1 MMPVLFVVI
10 IRSVISFFALLLLI
24 RLIGK
29 QQVAQLTFF
38 DYVLGITIGSIA
50 STLSVQINENMT
62 ATLAGMG
69 VWAGLA
75 ILLAYLG
82 MHSVWVRKVVEGEA
96 TVVIE
101 NGKILEEHLR
111 KLRIP
116 IDELISEL
124 RTVGAFNISDIEFAL
139 FEPGGKLSVQK
150 KASEQP
156 VTPGDLSLNAQYNGL
171 PTNLIMDGILLT
183 DALKSL
189 KLSRAWLQHQL
200 NKQKIKDIGDIS
212 LAQLDTMGNL
222 FVDLK
227 GDRPYY
233 IISTKQ

>member
-1 MMPVLFVVI
+1 MPILLVVI

-38 DYVLGITIGSIA
+38 DYVVGITIGSIA
-50 STLSVQINENMT
+50 STLSVQVNENTT

-69 VWAGLA
+69 VWTALA
-75 ILLAYLG
+75 ILLAYLS
-82 MHSVWVRKVVEGEA
+82 MHNVWVRKIVEGEA

-101 NGKILEEHLR
+101 NGKILEKNL
-111 KLRIP
+111 LRIR
-116 IDELISEL
+116 ISLDELISEL
-124 RTVGAFNISDIEFAL
+124 RTQGVFNITDVEFAL
-139 FEPGGKLSVQK
+139 FEPGGKISIQK
-150 KASEQP
+150 KASKQP
-156 VTPGDLSLNAQYNGL
+156 LTPEDINLTSKYNGM

-183 DALKSL
+183 DALQSM
-189 KLSRAWLQHQL
+189 KLSKAWLQHQL
-200 NKQKIKDIGDIS
+200 NKQNIKDISDIS

-227 GDRPYY
+227 GDKPYY
-233 IISTKQ
+233 IISTKN

>member
-1 MMPVLFVVI
+1 MPILLVVI
-10 IRSVISFFALLLLI
+10 IRSVIAFFILLLLI

-38 DYVLGITIGSIA
+38 DYVVGITIGSIA
-50 STLSVQINENMT
+50 STLSVQVNENTT

-69 VWAGLA
+69 VWAVLA
-75 ILLAYLG
+75 ILLAYLD
-82 MHSVWVRKVVEGEA
+82 MHSVWVRKVVGGEA

-101 NGKILEEHLR
+101 TGKILEEHLQR
-111 KLRIP
+111 IRIP
-116 IDELISEL
+116 LDELISEL
-124 RTVGAFNISDIEFAL
+124 RTQGVFNISDVEFAL
-139 FEPGGKLSVQK
+139 FEPGGKISIQK
-150 KASEQP
+150 KSSKQP
-156 VTPGDLSLNAQYNGL
+156 VTPEDINLTTKYNGL

-183 DALKSL
+183 DALQSL
-189 KLSRAWLQHQL
+189 KLSKAWLQHQL
-200 NKQKIKDIGDIS
+200 NKQDIKDISDIS

-233 IISTKQ
+233 IISTKN

>member
-1 MMPVLFVVI
+1 MPILFVVI

-29 QQVAQLTFF
+29 QQVSQLTFF

-50 STLSVQINENMT
+50 STLSVQVNENMT

-69 VWAGLA
+69 VWTVLA
-75 ILLAYLG
+75 ILLAYLC
-82 MHSVWVRKVVEGEA
+82 MHNVWVRKVVGGEA

-111 KLRIP
+111 KIRIP
-116 IDELISEL
+116 LDELISEL
-124 RTVGAFNISDIEFAL
+124 RTQGVFKISDVEFAL
-139 FEPGGKLSVQK
+139 FEPGGKLSIQK
-150 KASEQP
+150 KSPKQP
-156 VTPGDLSLNAQYNGL
+156 LTPEDIYLTTQYNGL
-171 PTNLIMDGILLT
+171 PSNLIMDGILLT
-183 DALKSL
+183 DALQSL
-189 KLSRAWLQHQL
+189 KLSKAWLQHQL
-200 NKQKIKDIGDIS
+200 SKQNIRDISDIS

-233 IISTKQ
+233 IIPTKN

>member
-1 MMPVLFVVI
+1 MPILVVVI
-10 IRSVISFFALLLLI
+10 IRSVTSFFVLLLLI

-50 STLSVQINENMT
+50 STLSVQVNENMT
-62 ATLAGMG
+62 ATLAGMA
-69 VWAGLA
+69 VWTGLA
-75 ILLAYLG
+75 ILLAYLS
-82 MHSVWVRKVVEGEA
+82 MHNIWVRKVVEGEA

-101 NGKILEEHLR
+101 NGKVLEENL
-111 KLRIP
+111 LRIRVSL
-116 IDELISEL
+116 DELISEL
-124 RTVGAFNISDIEFAL
+124 RVQGVFNISDVEFAL
-139 FEPGGKLSVQK
+139 FEPGGKLSIQK
-150 KASEQP
+150 KSSKQP
-156 VTPGDLSLNAQYNGL
+156 LTPEDINITTRYNGL

-189 KLSRAWLQHQL
+189 KLSKAWLQHQL
-200 NKQKIKDIGDIS
+200 NKQDIKDISDVS

-233 IISTKQ
+233 IISTKN